1 MYLAVLAR
9 LVLGEKRCQQQTFLK
24 EKNLISKKESIQFVD
39 KNNNIHQIGAKDNAS
54 SHQKIQMNYAI
65 IM

>member
-1 MYLAVLAR
+1 MYLAVLPR
-9 LVLGEKRCQQQTFLK
+9 LVHGERRCK
-24 EKNLISKKESIQFVD
+24 KKNFPERKKLISKKESIQFVD